1 MSAGGFVDWKV
12 AERVAVTVGGDGGTA
27 GPFDQAGLD
36 SACEEAVSL
45 VTAYTG
51 LTPGGPIPRGEL
63 VGRAEWTRLGLEMV
77 RELSEG
83 LERRVAEGLSMPG
96 PLAGVARSV
105 AGAAAG
111 AEAGVAVGYGARK
124 VLGQYDVGLAPRA
137 ERPPRLVFVGPNL
150 AAAHERLGEDP
161 ELFLRWIA
169 VHETTHAIQFGSVP
183 WLRTY
188 LAGLLEELIG
198 RAAAR
203 LELGSLRALARRL
216 VRSDPRRAVRTV
228 MRGDLARLLASPEQ
242 AKTLDRLQ
250 AAMSVVE
257 GHAEHV
263 MDAAGEQLD
272 PAYERLRGR
281 LEARRASRSGLGEV
295 IARMLGLELKLRQYR
310 VGKAFCD
317 GVVAETG
324 VEGLHRV
331 WRGPA
336 SLPTLAELEQP
347 SVWLSRTGQAPATEA
362 A

>member
-1 MSAGGFVDWKV
+1 VSSGGFVDWRV
-12 AERVAVTVGGDGGTA
+12 AERVAATVGGDGGTA
-27 GPFDQAGLD
+27 GPFDQNGLD
-36 SACEEAVSL
+36 RACEEAVSL
-45 VTAYTG
+45 VTGYTG
-51 LTPGGPIPRGEL
+51 LTPKNPIPRGEL
-63 VGRAEWTRLGLEMV
+63 VGRAEWTCLGLGMV

-111 AEAGVAVGYGARK
+111 AEAGIAVGYGARK
-124 VLGQYDVGLAPRA
+124 VLGQYEVGLAPRI
-137 ERPPRLVFVGPNL
+137 ERLPRLVFVGPNL
-150 AAAHERLGEDP
+150 AAVHEHLGEDP

-169 VHETTHAIQFGSVP
+169 IHETTHAIQFGSVS
-183 WLRTY
+183 WLRAY
-188 LAGLLEELIG
+188 LAELLEELIG
-198 RAAAR
+198 RAAAG

-216 VRSDPRRAVRTV
+216 VRSNPRHAVRTV
-228 MRGDLARLLASPEQ
+228 LRGDLARLLASPEQ
-242 AKTLDRLQ
+242 AGTLDRLQ
-250 AAMSVVE
+250 AAMSVIE

-263 MDAAGEQLD
+263 MDAAGEELD
-272 PAYERLRGR
+272 PAYGRLRGR

-317 GVVAETG
+317 GVVAEAG
-324 VEGLHRV
+324 VDRLNRV

-336 SLPTLAELEQP
+336 CLPTLAELEQP
-347 SVWLSRTGQAPATEA
+347 SAWLSRTDNTPATEA